1 MFKKYFWLCSTLSFI
16 SGLILGYYIE
26 VLGEVEPVF
35 YFVFALI
42 LFLFL
47 LRLKNLKFLALFFIF
62 LGLWR
67 YSLMASIDLSGRIE
81 SYLNQ
86 ELKIFGKIITETE
99 IKNGKQKIKLKIF
112 YGQDE
117 KGNHFKLKGRI
128 LLSTLSSPVYNYG
141 DFIEVNGKYIS
152 PGIIGNFDYGLYLKR
167 FNITAVSYYPQIK
180 KIESQFISNNFRF
193 FHLWFLLRNNIYN
206 FKKKLSNKFDL
217 YLSHNS
223 SAILKAMLLGDKSF
237 LNTEMRDN
245 FSKSGLS
252 HIIAISGMHITL
264 LSSLFLSLSL
274 ALGFSRRQSF
284 YLSIFFLIFYLI
296 LIGAPASACR
306 ASIMGFLS
314 FLALY
319 FGRPGNLLNV
329 LFLSALVLL
338 FINPLL
344 VFGDIGFQLSFL
356 AVLGIIYL
364 NNPVKD
370 FLFLKFFKRFPVG
383 GAVFDILSITISV
396 QLITL
401 PILISSF
408 GQVSVIA
415 PLCNLLVVWLLPI
428 IISLAIIASFLG
440 FIFSFLGFFVYFLID
455 IILRYIVF
463 VSSVVNFVP
472 GSFVLVNNWSF
483 FWSIIYYLL
492 LFFIF
497 RKSLF
502 PKRFKK

>member
-1 MFKKYFWLCSTLSFI
+1 MFKKYFWLCSALSFI
-16 SGLILGYYIE
+16 SGLILGYYIK
-26 VLGEVEPVF
+26 VFGEVEPVF
-35 YFVFALI
+35 YFTFVLI
-42 LFLFL
+42 SLFFL
-47 LRLKNLKFLALFFIF
+47 LRFKNLKFLALFFIF

-67 YSLMASIDLSGRIE
+67 YSLIISMNISGRIE
-81 SYLNQ
+81 AYLNQ
-86 ELKIFGKIITETE
+86 EFKIFGKIISKTE
-99 IKNGKQKIKLKIF
+99 IKNEKQKIKLKIL

-117 KGNHFKLKGRI
+117 KGNYFKLRGEI
-128 LLSTLSSPVYNYG
+128 LLSTLSFPVYNYG

-152 PGIIGNFDYGLYLKR
+152 PGIIGDFDYGLYLKR

-180 KIESQFISNNFRF
+180 KVESSFISNSSRSFRP
-193 FHLWFLLRNNIYN
+193 WFLLRNNIYN

-217 YLSHNS
+217 YLSYNS
-223 SAILKAMLLGDKSF
+223 SAVLKAMLLGDKSF
-237 LNTEMRDN
+237 LNLKMKDD

-306 ASIMGFLS
+306 ASLMGFLS

-319 FGRPGNLLNV
+319 FGRPGNLINV
-329 LFLSALVLL
+329 LFFSALVLL

-344 VFGDIGFQLSFL
+344 IFGDIGFQLSFL

-364 NNPVKD
+364 NNSVKN
-370 FLFLKFFKRFPVG
+370 FLILRLFKRFKFN
-383 GAVFDILSITISV
+383 GAIIDILSITISV

-408 GQVSVIA
+408 EQVSLIA
-415 PLCNLLVVWLLPI
+415 PLSNLLVVWLLPI
-428 IISLAIIASFLG
+428 IISLAIIASIFC
-440 FIFSFLGFFVYFLID
+440 FIFSFLGFFVYFPVDLIIKY
-455 IILRYIVF
+455 IIFI
-463 VSSVVNFVP
+463 SSLVNFIP
-472 GSFVLVNNWSF
+472 GSFILVDNWSF
-483 FWSIIYYLL
+483 FRSMVYYLL
-492 LFFIF
+492 LFSIF

-502 PKRFKK
+502 PNKFKK